1 MPSYRTGLVPA
12 QPAGAWVIIRDMT
25 SVPDRARVRLTGISS
40 RAYEHPADRSALVAL
55 RKLSGF
61 DTLLRKLFGLFNERA
76 FRLTYLAGAVRVSE
90 RQFPHIYELVR
101 DGSYILDLD
110 EVPEVY
116 VTQNPL
122 VNAMALGRD
131 KPFIVITTGMVNLY
145 DPEELRWVVG
155 HELGH
160 ILSGHVVYRTM
171 LLILLRLAARVAFL
185 PITLGLGAIIWG
197 LEEWFRKSELSC
209 DRAGLLAGQDVDAAR
224 RALMKLAGGAQL
236 SELNPDAFREQ
247 AHEYDAVPDLRDSI
261 LKILQ
266 LQGND
271 APVRRGQVRRARLLG
286 HARRVRAHPGRR
298 LHAPGH
304 RQQRLGRRGSQER
317 GQGLPGVVEPVPG
330 PADRHLPRCRRRRGA
345 GRRRPLRPAPK
356 PPPHRRQRPD
366 RQRRRQL
373 AEPAETTA
381 NSRGAKLRD
390 HAAARGLGPSGRA
403 ILRRGTAAGRGAHR
417 GAPGGRPP
425 GLAPLAEN
433 HEIVAV
439 HDLAL
444 VFLA

>member
-266 LQGND
+266 LQGNTHPF
-271 APVRRGQVRRARLLG
+271 AVVRFAELDYWATHGEYERILGGDYPRRDTDSSASVGEEVRNAAKAYQESWNRSQDPLIGIFRGV
-286 HARRVRAHPGRR
+286 
-298 LHAPGH
+298 
-304 RQQRLGRRGSQER
+304 
-317 GQGLPGVVEPVPG
+317 
-330 PADRHLPRCRRRRGA
+330 
-345 GRRRPLRPAPK
+345 
-356 PPPHRRQRPD
+356 
-366 RQRRRQL
+366 
-373 AEPAETTA
+373 AE
-381 NSRGAKLRD
+381 G
-390 HAAARGLGPSGRA
+390 AARAGGGLFDR
-403 ILRRGTAAGRGAHR
+403 LQNRG
-417 GAPGGRPP
+417 PGGS
-425 GLAPLAEN
+425 GGGGN
-433 HEIVAV
+433 G
-439 HDLAL
+439 DN
-444 VFLA
+444 